1 MSELRDPPRWLES
14 GYLTEELSQ
23 ELAAYGVQAPAAASR
38 ARMLEQ
44 LSAQL
49 QLAPALPA
57 AKSLALVK
65 LKLLLGSVALLA
77 GAVGLLQFGPSIPA
91 AAPALEFHAPA
102 QPSALRMAP
111 LALAALAESIEPE
124 QPAPVVEPL
133 LPQRKRAERAVRV
146 PSRSMREPARHG
158 ADGGLARPRSS
169 LDVVQELS
177 MLAHARRALL
187 NEPERALALT
197 AEHARSY
204 LHGTF
209 EEEREVIAI
218 ESLFKLARFR
228 EARARARAFEAS
240 FPRSAHNAHLAKL
253 IAKPSE

>member
-23 ELAAYGVQAPAAASR
+23 ELAAYGAHAPAAASR

-44 LSAQL
+44 LATQL
-49 QLAPALPA
+49 QLARALPA
-57 AKSLALVK
+57 AKPLALTK

-77 GAVGLLQFGPSIPA
+77 GAVGLLQFGPPVPA
-91 AAPALEFHAPA
+91 AAPALEFAAPA

-111 LALAALAESIEPE
+111 LALVALAESIELE
-124 QPAPVVEPL
+124 QPAPAVESL
-133 LPQRKRAERAVRV
+133 LPRPVRPERAVRV
-146 PSRSMREPARHG
+146 PARSLPEPGRRPP
-158 ADGGLARPRSS
+158 DVGLPRPKGS
-169 LDVVQELS
+169 LDVVQELN
-177 MLAHARRALL
+177 MLTHARRALL

-204 LHGTF
+204 PHGTF

-218 ESLFKLARFR
+218 ESLFKLARLR
-228 EARARARAFEAS
+228 EARVRARTFQAR

-253 IAKPSE
+253 IAKPNE